1 MNYIRSMDIRS
12 KIKKLLTIRLLA
24 GVLIGGVLGFAW
36 YYFVGCN
43 TGGCSITS
51 DPYRMTAFGMIFGAL
66 IISK

>member
-1 MNYIRSMDIRS
+1 MDIRS